1 MKGPRY
7 RWEAPKNF
15 DDVIQ
20 RIAVASTNQAQ
31 LNEIFDTLVRYQP
44 LLNYHFGRGS
54 IYWRGR
60 RAQSEVGFENAR
72 DLGPQPPSIT
82 KAGRLND
89 PGESILYAATR
100 THTVFNELHVEEG
113 DYVHLVG
120 VRIRPQVAFHIMAV
134 GELFHVFKTG
144 RSRILGDK
152 IAAELN
158 RMLNDTDPDLG
169 RRLVYEDALLDSYL
183 ADPNARD
190 YDYLHSRAIARAI
203 FRKVDLIEAF
213 FYPSICQE
221 SGMNLAVRCETYK
234 RKMHIASSQVV
245 KIIRYRENLG
255 LFDYEICRH
264 ATRVNEDGNFQW
276 LEGEG
281 DVSARVVLFE
291 LTDEEEKSCEAK
303 NNELTGNDYLDI
315 VKLYSQSASAPEK
328 TKQQNQEK
336 HNHRN

>member
-1 MKGPRY
+1 MKRSRY
-7 RWEAPKNF
+7 RWEAPRNF
-15 DDVIQ
+15 DDVVQ
-20 RIAVASTNQAQ
+20 RIKAASTNKER
-31 LNEIFDTLVRYQP
+31 LDEISDTLIRHQP

-54 IYWRGR
+54 VYWRGR
-60 RAQSEVGFENAR
+60 PVDSEAGFKNAREVG
-72 DLGPQPPSIT
+72 PPPST
-82 KAGRLND
+82 ATEAGRLND
-89 PGESILYAATR
+89 PAEPILYASTR
-100 THTVFNELHVEEG
+100 THTVFNELQLKGG
-113 DYVHLVG
+113 DYVHLIG
-120 VRIRPQVAFHIMAV
+120 VRIRPKVAFHIMAV

-169 RRLVYEDALLDSYL
+169 RRLVYVDALLDSYL

-276 LEGEG
+276 LEGER
-281 DVSARVVLFE
+281 DVSDRVVLFE
-291 LTDEEEKSCEAK
+291 LTDEEEKFCEAK

-336 HNHRN
+336 HNYRN